1 MKEIEFYL
9 GDNLDTAYERLVKF
23 SEKYG
28 EPCCGE
34 FNGKMISSSDSIDEA
49 YVKVLGITKQEYG
62 EYEKKRRMDY
72 EAQEK
77 SHKERIPQ
85 LTEEYR
91 KKARG
96 IIPEEHL
103 EFWDKIVPIRLGDL
117 YHGME
122 LDCWLDLISVLNDE
136 VLDESDKL
144 IQCEEIFNS
153 QGHSGMSASL
163 VMSGLIEFHPLGKKL
178 VDYIN
183 KTHE

>member
-1 MKEIEFYL
+1 MKELKFYL
-9 GDNLDTAYERLVKF
+9 GSNIDTAHKVLVEF
-23 SEKYG
+23 SEKYN
-28 EPCCGE
+28 EPCCGN
-34 FNGKMISSSDSIDEA
+34 FNGKVISSSDSIDEA
-49 YVKVLGITKQEYG
+49 YVKVTGITKQQYDEYQKMQRM
-62 EYEKKRRMDY
+62 EYEDR
-72 EAQEK
+72 EK

-96 IIPEEHL
+96 IIPEENL
-103 EFWDKIVPIRLGDL
+103 ELWDKIVPIRLSDL

-136 VLDESDKL
+136 VLDETDKL
-144 IQCEEIFNS
+144 IQCAEIFDS

-163 VMSGLIEFHPLGKKL
+163 VMSGLIQFHPLGKKL

-183 KTHE
+183 SNHK

>member
-1 MKEIEFYL
+1 MKEIKFYL
-9 GDNLDTAYERLVKF
+9 GSSIDTAHERLIEF

-28 EPCCGE
+28 EPCCGN

-49 YVKVLGITKQEYG
+49 YVKVLGITKQQYDEI
-62 EYEKKRRMDY
+62 EKKRKIDY
-72 EAQEK
+72 ETQEK
-77 SHKERIPQ
+77 SHKEKIPQ

-103 EFWDKIVPIRLGDL
+103 ELWDKIVPIRLGDL

-144 IQCEEIFNS
+144 IQCAEIFNS

-178 VDYIN
+178 VDYIRN
-183 KTHE
+183 EGE